1 MAETTNTKRPK
12 KDSKVATTTNV
23 EVPKEEVVI
32 TVPAAEDMP
41 IVPKSVD
48 PDEYVT
54 VHNGHHGILIYKSKR
69 TGEVFTWDEYGEEQE
84 MQIRELKDAKN
95 SNKKFFINN
104 WFVFDED
111 YQWVIDYLGMRNF
124 YRNSIGLG
132 KFDDI
137 FKLSPAELKAEIEN
151 MSDGQKSSISCRA
164 RQLIIDGEIDSRK
177 IIATLEETLGVELI
191 EK

>member
-1 MAETTNTKRPK
+1 MAETNNAKRPK
-12 KDSKVATTTNV
+12 KDSKVVIPSETETV
-23 EVPKEEVVI
+23 MEEVIVEP
-32 TVPAAEDMP
+32 VVEDKP
-41 IVPKSVD
+41 IVPKVVD

-69 TGEVFTWDEYGEEQE
+69 TGEVFTWEDYGEEQE

-104 WFVFDED
+104 WFVFDEE

-124 YRNSIGLG
+124 YKNSIGLG

-137 FKLSPAELKAEIEN
+137 FKLTPEKLKAELEQ
-151 MSDGQKSSISCRA
+151 MSSGQKDSVICRA

-177 IIATLEETLGVELI
+177 IIATLETTLGVELI

>member
-1 MAETTNTKRPK
+1 MAETSNTKRTK
-12 KDSKVATTTNV
+12 KDSKTVAEVKV
-23 EVPKEEVVI
+23 ETPKEEVVVESVVEE
-32 TVPAAEDMP
+32 TP

-48 PDEYVT
+48 PDDYVT
-54 VHNGHHGILIYKSKR
+54 VHNGHHGTLIYKSKR
-69 TGEVFTWDEYGEEQE
+69 TGETFVWDEYGEEQE

-104 WFVFDED
+104 WFVFDDEH
-111 YQWVIDYLGMRNF
+111 QWVVDYLGMRNF

-137 FKLSPAELKAEIEN
+137 FKLSPAELKTELDS
-151 MSDGQKSSISCRA
+151 MSDGQKSSVACRA

>member
-1 MAETTNTKRPK
+1 MTQTNNTRRPK
-12 KDSKVATTTNV
+12 KDSKAVAAPKAEVLKEEKIV
-23 EVPKEEVVI
+23 EPVVDSPVVPKE
-32 TVPAAEDMP
+32 
-41 IVPKSVD
+41 VD
-48 PDEYVT
+48 PDDYVT

-69 TGEVFTWDEYGEEQE
+69 TGETFIWQEYGDEQE

-111 YQWVIDYLGMRNF
+111 YQWVVDYLGMRNF
-124 YRNSIGLG
+124 YKNAVGLG
-132 KFDDI
+132 QFDEI
-137 FKLSPAELKAEIEN
+137 FKLAPEKLKAELN
-151 MSDGQKSSISCRA
+151 QMSDGQKDSVAHRA
-164 RQLIIDGEIDSRK
+164 RQLVMSGDIDSRK

>member
-1 MAETTNTKRPK
+1 MSEVNNTKRPK
-12 KDSKVATTTNV
+12 KDSKVVASPEV
-23 EVPKEEVVI
+23 EVSKEEVVI
-32 TVPAAEDMP
+32 EPAVEDKP
-41 IVPKSVD
+41 IVPKAVD

-69 TGEVFTWDEYGEEQE
+69 TGEVFTWEDYGEEQE

-104 WFVFDED
+104 WFVFDEE

-137 FKLSPAELKAEIEN
+137 FKLTPEELKTELEQ
-151 MSDGQKSSISCRA
+151 MSAGQKDSVACRA
-164 RQLIIDGEIDSRK
+164 RQLIMDGEIDSRK
-177 IIATLEETLGVELI
+177 IIATLETTLGVELI